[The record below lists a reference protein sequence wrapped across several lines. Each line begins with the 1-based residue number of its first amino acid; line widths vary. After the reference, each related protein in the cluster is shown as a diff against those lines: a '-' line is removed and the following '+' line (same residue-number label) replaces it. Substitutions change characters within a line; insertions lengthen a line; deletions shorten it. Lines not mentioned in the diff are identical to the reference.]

1 MCGIIGILERNSD
14 PDRDALHTGLRSLRQ
29 RRPNREGVVTF
40 PRALL
45 GQCRLSN
52 RDPNDDEDQPVLSSD
67 TSSALVYNGK
77 LYNGGELRD
86 LLDPSTEWRKCS
98 DAEVLLNAFT
108 RYGADVSAR
117 LNGMFAFAVYEPQH
131 QRLTIAR
138 DCFGEKSLYYY
149 YDSSCFAFASELK
162 GLLPLL
168 RSKGIPL
175 SIDAAIVPKYLV
187 HGYIPGEQSLVTGIK
202 RLPPS
207 TVLIFDLNL
216 WRVASQRCFWSPET
230 IPLDMTISHA
240 EAVDRTDSLI
250 GAATRKRLASDV
262 PVCVFLSGG
271 VDSSIV
277 AAHAVRHS
285 CDIQAHSII
294 YPESPDADENLFAQ
308 KTANALGICLHT
320 HPFRD
325 SDVSKTFIRLLDYLD
340 EPIADGALIPLHFLA
355 LQAVADTP
363 VALSG
368 DGGDELFGGYVKYR
382 AQTIAEPLS
391 LPLRRLMAVVGQRL
405 PANQYARLLT
415 TLPYPFFARQF
426 LWGSGSP
433 LPLQLKQWMPDADW
447 SSEAIFSDA
456 ADLDRLWLQNDT
468 VNRSLFLDWRILLPD
483 GYLAKSD
490 RATRAA
496 GLEQRAPL
504 LDKDLAEFALS
515 LPGKLKM
522 AGGFKSILKKAA
534 ARHVP
539 SECIYRPK
547 RGFGVPMDKWLRNEL
562 RPLIEPLLFDTTASF
577 FDKKQIAQTWKDH
590 LTGIKDNRFILLRI
604 ALFHV
609 FYDKLNRQVP

>member
-14 PDRDALHTGLRSLRQ
+14 PDRDAFHTGLRALGQ
-29 RRPNREGVVTF
+29 HGRPNREGVVTF
-40 PRALL
+40 PRVLL
-45 GQCRLSN
+45 GQCRLSPRAPGDN
-52 RDPNDDEDQPVLSSD
+52 GCQPALSSD
-67 TSSALVYNGK
+67 TSSALVCNGK
-77 LYNGGELRD
+77 LYNDRELRA
-86 LLDPSTEWRKCS
+86 LLSPSTEWRKCS
-98 DAEVLLNAFT
+98 DAEVLLSAFI
-108 RYGADVSAR
+108 RYGADICPR
-117 LNGMFAFAVYEPQH
+117 LSGMFAFAVYEPQRR
-131 QRLTIAR
+131 RLTLAR
-138 DCFGEKSLYYY
+138 DCFGKKSLYYY
-149 YDSSCFAFASELK
+149 HDSSCFAFASELK

-168 RSKGIPL
+168 RNKGIPL

-216 WRVASQRCFWSPET
+216 WRVASQHCFWSPET

-240 EAVDRTDSLI
+240 EAVDRADSLI
-250 GAATRKRLASDV
+250 SASTRKRLVSDV
-262 PVCVFLSGG
+262 PVCIFLSGG
-271 VDSSIV
+271 VDSGIV
-277 AAHAVRHS
+277 AAHAARHS
-285 CDIQAHSII
+285 SDIQAHSIV
-294 YPESPDADENLFAQ
+294 YPESPDVDENLFAQ
-308 KTANALGICLHT
+308 KTADALGIPLHA

-325 SDVSKTFIRLLDYLD
+325 SDVSNTFTSLLDYLD

-382 AQTIAEPLS
+382 AQAITEPLP
-391 LPLRRLMAVVGQRL
+391 LLLRRLMAAIGQRL
-405 PANQYARLLT
+405 PVSQYTRLLT

-433 LPLQLKQWMPDADW
+433 LPFQLKRWMSDADW
-447 SSEAIFSDA
+447 SPEAIFSDA
-456 ADLDRLWLQNDT
+456 ADLDRLWLQKDT

-483 GYLAKSD
+483 GYLVKSD

-515 LPGKLKM
+515 LPGNLKM

-539 SECIYRPK
+539 PECIYRPK
-547 RGFGVPMDKWLRNEL
+547 HGFGVPMDKWLRNEL
-562 RPLIEPLLFDTTASF
+562 RPLIEPLLLDITASF
-577 FDKKQIAQTWKDH
+577 FDKKQVAQAWKDH

-604 ALFHV
+604 ALLHA
-609 FYDKLNRQVP
+609 FYDKLRAYP